1 MSAQTHLQQQIDHC
15 LSTLPQSPT
24 DSRINIQYLKKQL
37 DIKATTFKNPNID
50 RFYKTLCNIKEEKN
64 IIKAIDYASKAI
76 HIHTKQSPNIEK
88 HLQSLIPWRKGPFKL
103 NNTYIDTEW
112 QSHLKWDRFK
122 QVMNHIPNKRI
133 LDIGCGNGYYMFKML
148 EHTPKQVIG
157 IDPSDLCYFQFHAM
171 QHYIQSKILHYL
183 PIGWGDLE
191 PFKHYFDTTLCMGI
205 MYHHKS
211 PIELLNTIKAITKP
225 KGALLFDTLIIDGD
239 EDIALFPKDRYACMR
254 NVYFLP
260 TINCLTNML
269 KRAGFKDINI
279 LSVDV
284 TTTEEQ
290 RVTPWTF
297 NKSLSDFLDPT
308 DNTKTIEGYPAPKR
322 VALCATC

>member
-1 MSAQTHLQQQIDHC
+1 MSAQTHLKEQIKQC
-15 LSTLPQSPT
+15 LNALPQSPT
-24 DSRINIQYLKKQL
+24 DTRINIKYLKKQL
-37 DIKATTFKNPNID
+37 DIKTTAFKNPNID
-50 RFYKTLCNIKEEKN
+50 RFYQALCNIKEDKSIINSVNFSHNEINIQTEKGLDN
-64 IIKAIDYASKAI
+64 
-76 HIHTKQSPNIEK
+76 QSNLTE
-88 HLQSLIPWRKGPFKL
+88 LIPWRKGPFKL

-122 QVMNHIPNKRI
+122 PVMNKIPSKRI

-148 EHTPKQVIG
+148 EHSPKQVIG
-157 IDPSDLCYFQFHAM
+157 IDPSHLCYFQFHAM
-171 QHYIQSKILHYL
+171 QHYIQSKVLHYL

-211 PIELLNTIKAITKP
+211 PIELLNTIKTITKP
-225 KGALLFDTLIIDGD
+225 KGTLLFDTLIIDGD
-239 EDIALFPKDRYACMR
+239 EDIALFPKDRYACMP

-260 TINCLTNML
+260 TINCLMNML

-279 LSVDV
+279 LSMDV
-284 TTTEEQ
+284 TTSEEQ